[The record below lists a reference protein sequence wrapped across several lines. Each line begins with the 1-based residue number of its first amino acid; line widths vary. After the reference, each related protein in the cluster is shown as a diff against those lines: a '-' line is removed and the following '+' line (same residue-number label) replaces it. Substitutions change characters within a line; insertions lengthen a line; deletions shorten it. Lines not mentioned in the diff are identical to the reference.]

1 MLGDGVID
9 NRLDRLEGAPL
20 SEGARAMLPLL
31 EKVTRDHASLVPDDF
46 AEARRLGVTEEAITD
61 ALYVGYLFN
70 IINRMADALQFE
82 VGPQAAFD
90 SSAQSLLTRGYKL

>member
-1 MLGDGVID
+1 
-9 NRLDRLEGAPL
+9 
-20 SEGARAMLPLL
+20 MLPIL
-31 EKVTRDHASLVPDDF
+31 EKLTLAHRDLEPGDF
-46 AEARRLGVTEEAITD
+46 AEVRRLGVSDEAITD

-90 SSAQSLLTRGYKL
+90 SSAHALLTRGYKL

>member
-1 MLGDGVID
+1 MLGDSVID
-9 NRLDRLEGAPL
+9 HRLEKLDAAPL
-20 SEGARAMLPLL
+20 GASTRAMLPIL
-31 EKVTRDHASLVPDDF
+31 EKFTLAHRELTPDDF
-46 AEARRLGVTEEAITD
+46 AEARRIGVSDEAITD
-61 ALYVGYLFN
+61 ALYVAYLFN